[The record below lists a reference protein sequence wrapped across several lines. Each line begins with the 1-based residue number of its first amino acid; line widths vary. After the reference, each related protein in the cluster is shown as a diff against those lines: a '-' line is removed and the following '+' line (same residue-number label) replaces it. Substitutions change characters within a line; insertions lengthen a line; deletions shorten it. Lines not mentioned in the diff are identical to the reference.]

1 MSNFDTLDRR
11 EAAYCLIING
21 LPHRY
26 YGKVAPGLDLQV
38 SDVIDW
44 DGNVVLQPSDV
55 EALVDVGPIRA
66 SVDDL
71 KGMATQEPVTVK
83 VRGFDARVSG
93 GGRVNPADTLLR
105 VAGHHAADRSVRLLS
120 ALAHDTS
127 RAGPVSVYVTADVS
141 GWSLPG
147 LVHIGQEVLWADGAD
162 GVGTDVDPYCFTG
175 CTRAADGHSAQA
187 HEVDDQANEQPW
199 VASDVTA
206 WRGRYARIYV
216 TAIAGGEALG
226 WRQYWAGFIDSAPE
240 LEDDDTVTIRIA
252 SLAQVARYRLG
263 VGSASRTARAVPG
276 AHLFTVGHADTMRAV
291 VGYSVNTAFTAEAA
305 NAVAGTITLNAS
317 SAARLDSVI
326 RLAETGRFTFDVE
339 SEGLIGWASPVLS
352 FTPLASALVTA
363 VAAEIGVW
371 GIASLGLSGAL
382 RDSLPL
388 RLFEFAL
395 GTSEYPV
402 QWPRALQDAINT
414 AAAWQP
420 GPYDSWADPDGA
432 GGQDNFWRL
441 ELMEDDGWV
450 LTASREGGPGIAFA
464 NAELSIIRGGD
475 ATCWAGFIAG
485 EGVADVR
492 GDTLTTPVRVRN
504 AVRALGTIHSNRDND
519 DGPDRIPIDGPAS
532 WFYQAGEQWIGPFD
546 RSLYT
551 APAGTAQK
559 LKITGD
565 GTDVTVTIVGEMS
578 DTHPATGA
586 MVFWYEIDP
595 RRREQTPAVVM
606 MPSDGPFTA
615 QVVAG
620 VADSDPPNY
629 LLQLFMSGVGNG
641 DNGDYDLLPIGA
653 NLPFDLLDTRSF
665 LAMAVPGPLA
675 GQDYTAVRGKTI
687 EDQVEGLL
695 LACGCQVVARYS
707 ETADRWRIAL
717 VHMGPADS
725 ALDSLAVVHN
735 DLEAR
740 DGRRRVT
747 SRIDGRVVR
756 SFKIMMNYPAD
767 GSDPVPLELAAS
779 SEAADTGGDSGQPLT
794 LELRGVHIAGEGDIM
809 QAAVELASDIRA
821 RVGAPRVRW
830 EFAIRAD
837 LPGAPALGVGSTL
850 TLTSTDARPVNPTQA
865 VNAVPCRVV
874 GLVRDL
880 DANRLALEV
889 RPYGGIGAGYA
900 PSLRVES
907 VVDSDTVVVEANAF
921 SDDDLSRFAAD
932 DAVACIPLGDWSSR
946 NHRIISAVNTGT
958 REVSFT
964 VGHGLAAGDIIRVD
978 DYDTATDARAAVAGF
993 AFLADAADTLG
1004 AAAVVAQVIG

>member
-11 EAAYCLIING
+11 EVAYCLIING

-71 KGMATQEPVTVK
+71 KGMATQEPVTVR
-83 VRGFDARVSG
+83 VRAFDARVSG
-93 GGRVNPADTLLR
+93 GGRVDPADVLLR
-105 VAGHHAADRSVRLLS
+105 VAGHHAADRSVRLLTT
-120 ALAHDTS
+120 LDHTTS
-127 RAGPVSVYVTADVS
+127 RDGPVSVYVASDVS
-141 GWSLPG
+141 GWTLPG
-147 LVHIGQEVLWADGAD
+147 LIHIGQEVLWADGAA
-162 GVGTDVDPYCFTG
+162 GIGTTINPFRFTG
-175 CTRAADGHSAQA
+175 CTRAADGHSTQA

-199 VASDVTA
+199 VTSDVTT

-216 TAIAGGEALG
+216 TAIVGGEAYA

-240 LEDDDTVTIRIA
+240 LEDDDTITIRIA

-291 VGYSVNTAFTAEAA
+291 VDYSVNTAFTAEAA
-305 NAVAGTITLNAS
+305 NAAAGTITLDAS

-352 FTPLASALVTA
+352 FTPIVSALVTA

-371 GIASLGLSGAL
+371 GSASLGLSGAV

-402 QWPRALQDAINT
+402 QWPKAIQDVINT

-420 GPYDSWADPDGA
+420 GLYDSWADPDGA

-441 ELMEDDGWV
+441 ELVEDDRWV

-464 NAELSIIRGGD
+464 NAELSIVCGGD
-475 ATCWAGFIAG
+475 AICWAGFIAG

-492 GDTLTTPVRVRN
+492 GDTLTTPTRVRN
-504 AVRALGTIHSNRDND
+504 NRRALGTIHSNRDND
-519 DGPDRIPIDGPAS
+519 DGPDRLPIDGPAS
-532 WFYQAGEQWIGPFD
+532 WFYQSGEEWIGPFD

-551 APAGTAQK
+551 APAGTPQQ
-559 LKITGD
+559 LRVTGA
-565 GTDVTVTIVGEMS
+565 GTDATVYIVGETTG
-578 DTHPATGA
+578 THPATGA
-586 MVFWYEIDP
+586 TVHWYQVDP
-595 RRREQTPAVVM
+595 TRRERTPSVVM
-606 MPSDGPFTA
+606 MPTNTPFTA

-629 LLQLFMSGVGNG
+629 ILQLLASGVGNG

-653 NLPFDLLDTRSF
+653 NLPDTLISLRSF
-665 LAMAVPGPLA
+665 LAMAVPGPLM
-675 GQDYTAVRGKTI
+675 GQDYTAIRGKTI
-687 EDQVEGLL
+687 EEQVEGLL
-695 LACGCQVVARYS
+695 LACGCQIVARYS
-707 ETADRWRIAL
+707 EAADRWQVAL
-717 VHMGPADS
+717 THMGPADS
-725 ALDSLAVVHN
+725 ALDSLAITHA

-740 DGRRRVT
+740 DGRRRVVT
-747 SRIDGRVVR
+747 RFDGRVTR
-756 SFKIMMNYPAD
+756 SFRVLMNYPAD
-767 GSDPVPLELAAS
+767 GSDPVPIELAGT
-779 SEAADTGGDSGQPLT
+779 SEAADTGGDSGSPLT
-794 LELRGVHIAGEGDIM
+794 LELRGVRIAGEGDTE
-809 QAAVELASDIRA
+809 QAAIEVVSDIRA
-821 RVGAPRVRW
+821 RVGAPRLRW
-830 EFAIRAD
+830 EFSVRAD
-837 LPGAPALGVGSTL
+837 LPGAPALGIGSTV
-850 TLTSTDARPVNPTQA
+850 TLTSTDARAINPTQA
-865 VNAVPCRVV
+865 VSAVPCRVV

-907 VVDSDTVVVEANAF
+907 VVDSDTVVVEADAF
-921 SDDDLSRFAAD
+921 SDDDLSRFAAS

-946 NHRIISAVNTGT
+946 NHRIISAINTGT

-964 VGHGLAAGDIIRVD
+964 VGHGLAAGDIIRID
-978 DYDTATDARAAVAGF
+978 DYDTATGSRAALGGF
-993 AFLADAADTLG
+993 AFLADDTDALG
-1004 AAAVVAQVIG
+1004 AGNVTAQVIG